1 MAESSAGP
9 RYALHVDTEVFPLGR
24 AYILEL
30 SGETWAALGEFQ
42 AETAR
47 AKARCSRRTRRIKVW
62 PSLAAV
68 LVTVGVLVID
78 QTLPYFLLA
87 FLTLS
92 LTGVLIMAL
101 RSYFQT
107 LERDDLCYALSRFEN
122 AAGVTLVPGMRARH
136 PVPQSLSGADPA
148 EVLHAA
154 VHSGEPNAVSAVLD
168 RMSDECQ
175 RERERDVAERA
186 KRSERLVDD
195 LVAEAGRDRGTAGDP
210 SRPLDR

>member
-24 AYILEL
+24 AYILKL
-30 SGETWAALGEFQ
+30 AGETWAALGEFQ

-47 AKARCSRRTRRIKVW
+47 AKARWSRRIRRIEVW

-68 LVTVGVLVID
+68 LATVGILVID
-78 QTLPYFLLA
+78 RTLPHFLLA

-92 LTGVLIMAL
+92 LTGVLVMAL
-101 RSYFQT
+101 RSHFRT

-154 VHSGEPNAVSAVLD
+154 VHSGEPDAVSAVLD

-175 RERERDVAERA
+175 RERERYVAERA
-186 KRSERLVDD
+186 RRSERLVDD
-195 LVAEAGRDRGTAGDP
+195 LVAEAGRDRGTTKEG
-210 SRPLDR
+210 SRPLGR